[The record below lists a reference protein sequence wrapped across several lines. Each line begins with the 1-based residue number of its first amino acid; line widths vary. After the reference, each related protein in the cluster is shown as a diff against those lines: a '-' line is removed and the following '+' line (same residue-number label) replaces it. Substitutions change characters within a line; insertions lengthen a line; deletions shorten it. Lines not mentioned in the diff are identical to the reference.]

1 MFLNVLHDVR
11 QKLTSFNAAVQLVRR
26 SLFVVMSVGD
36 VSTQR
41 CAKRYIKVTDDETL
55 LSL

>member
-11 QKLTSFNAAVQLVRR
+11 QKLNAAVQLVRR